1 MEVETNNENVI
12 FEPEFVKL
20 DKEEIALDNNKINN
34 DKSINASSMITYS
47 KIVCYMCGVVMDAN
61 REGIC
66 ETCAKKNIDITTG
79 IPKIAS
85 LTYCRTCDRF
95 KRPPWIK
102 VDRESQ
108 DMMNLCLSKIKGL
121 NKVQLI
127 DSSFVWTEPH
137 TKRIK

>member
-1 MEVETNNENVI
+1 MEVETANENVI
-12 FEPEFVKL
+12 FEPSYVKL
-20 DKEEIALDNNKINN
+20 DKEEIGSDNNNN
-34 DKSINASSMITYS
+34 KTINASSMITYS

-102 VDRESQ
+102 VER
-108 DMMNLCLSKIKGL
+108 
-121 NKVQLI
+121 
-127 DSSFVWTEPH
+127 
-137 TKRIK
+137 